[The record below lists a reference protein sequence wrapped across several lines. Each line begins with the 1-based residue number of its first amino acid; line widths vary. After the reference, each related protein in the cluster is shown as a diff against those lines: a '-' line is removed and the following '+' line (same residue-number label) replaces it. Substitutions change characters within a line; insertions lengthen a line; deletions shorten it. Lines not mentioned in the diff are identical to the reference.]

1 MDDMKKI
8 INAHNNYVA
17 SKKNQVNEDLCNC
30 RNPDNC
36 PLDNKC
42 LHLN

>member
-1 MDDMKKI
+1 MEDMKKT

-42 LHLN
+42 LHLK